1 MSNRIAIH
9 YWKCDRPS
17 AFYTL
22 TNERL
27 TTSDS
32 LAIEKSLRQQLESR
46 FGNNSFSLR
55 KAGGQGNHITYLA
68 EYEKETYFLRLE
80 NGPEGDDYMEIE
92 AKVLDM
98 VRQAGVPTPKVY
110 AVDATRSEV
119 TFSYQVLEFSNYS
132 DLNKIYKEGSL
143 DLVSMAESIGK
154 NIARW
159 QSIRPSGFGPFDP
172 GLLREYGELEGL
184 HKTYPDYYF
193 LNWDKH
199 LDFLVEGGL
208 LTGTEAENIRIL
220 VGEYRQYLSLDQGCL
235 VHKDLALWN
244 ILGNAEG
251 IKAFIDWDD
260 TICGDPTDD
269 LSLLACFHSGDV
281 VQAAIRGYQK
291 ERELPDDFLTR
302 FWLHLLRNI
311 VVKAVIRIGGGYFD
325 RKSDFFLLGSGA
337 TGSSLKEFTK
347 QRIEL
352 ACEGLQNLKQ
362 IKDL

>member
-27 TTSDS
+27 TDSDS
-32 LAIEKSLRQQLESR
+32 LAIEKSLKHQLEKR
-46 FGNNSFSLR
+46 FGIRSFSLR

-68 EYEKETYFLRLE
+68 EYENDTYFLRLE

-92 AKVLDM
+92 AKVLDL

-119 TFSYQVLEFSNYS
+119 TFSYQMLEFSNYP
-132 DLNKIYKEGSL
+132 DLNKIYKDGNL
-143 DLVSMAESIGK
+143 DLVRIAETIGE
-154 NIARW
+154 NIAKW
-159 QSIRPSGFGPFDP
+159 QSITPAGFGPFNP
-172 GLLREYGELEGL
+172 GLLRQYDELKGL

-193 LNWDKH
+193 LNWNKH
-199 LDFLVEGGL
+199 LNFLVEGGL
-208 LTGTEAENIRIL
+208 LTETEAMDIEIL
-220 VGEYRQYLSLDQGCL
+220 VGRHRHYLELDQGCL

-244 ILGNAEG
+244 ILGNADE

-269 LSLLACFHSGDV
+269 LSLLACFHSGEV
-281 VQAAIRGYQK
+281 VAAAIQGYQK
-291 ERELPDDFLTR
+291 GRELPKHFLTR
-302 FWLHLLRNI
+302 FWLHLIRNI
-311 VVKAVIRIGGGYFD
+311 IVKAVIRVGGGYFD

-337 TGSSLKEFTK
+337 TGTSLRDFTK
-347 QRIEL
+347 RRIEL

>member
-1 MSNRIAIH
+1 MSNRKAIH

-22 TNERL
+22 TNDRL

-32 LAIEKSLRQQLESR
+32 FLIEKSLMQQLEKW
-46 FGNNSFSLR
+46 FGNKPFSLR

-68 EYEKETYFLRLE
+68 EYGTETYFLRLE

-92 AKVLDM
+92 ARVLDL
-98 VRQAGVPTPKVY
+98 VRETGVPTPKVY

-119 TFSYQVLEFSNYS
+119 TFSYQMLEFCNYP
-132 DLNKIYKEGSL
+132 DLNKLHKEGNL
-143 DLVSMAESIGK
+143 DLVGLAEHIGG
-154 NIARW
+154 NIAKW
-159 QSIRPSGFGPFDP
+159 QSITPGGFGPFDP
-172 GLLREYGELEGL
+172 GLLRDGSQLRGL

-193 LNWDKH
+193 LNWEKH
-199 LDFLVEGGL
+199 LNFLVEGGL
-208 LTGTEAENIRIL
+208 LNETEAEDIGIL
-220 VGEYRQYLSLDQGCL
+220 VGRHKKYLELDQGCL

-244 ILGNAEG
+244 ILGDAEG

-269 LSLLACFHSGDV
+269 LSLLACFHSGEV
-281 VQAAIRGYQK
+281 VEAAILGYQK
-291 ERELPDDFLTR
+291 IRTLPAHFLIR

-311 VVKAVIRIGGGYFD
+311 VVKAVIRVGGGYFN

-337 TGSSLKEFTK
+337 TGTSLRDFTK
-347 QRIEL
+347 QRIEI